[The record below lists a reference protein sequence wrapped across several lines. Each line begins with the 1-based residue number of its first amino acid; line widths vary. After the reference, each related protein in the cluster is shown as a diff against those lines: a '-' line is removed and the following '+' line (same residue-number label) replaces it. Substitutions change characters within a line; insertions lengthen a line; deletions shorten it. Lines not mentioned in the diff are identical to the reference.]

1 MNNYLNI
8 SDILSLNI
16 VLKENYQQ
24 ITIKVFNDFN
34 VDNYINYNDNII
46 NIFLK
51 NKYVNFKYDYLN
63 INDNIVIAIKY
74 KKKGK

>member
-8 SDILSLNI
+8 SDILSLNM

-24 ITIKVFNDFN
+24 ITIKVFNNFN

-51 NKYVNFKYDYLN
+51 NKYVSFKYDYLN
-63 INDNIVIAIKY
+63 INNNIVIAIKY
-74 KKKGK
+74 K